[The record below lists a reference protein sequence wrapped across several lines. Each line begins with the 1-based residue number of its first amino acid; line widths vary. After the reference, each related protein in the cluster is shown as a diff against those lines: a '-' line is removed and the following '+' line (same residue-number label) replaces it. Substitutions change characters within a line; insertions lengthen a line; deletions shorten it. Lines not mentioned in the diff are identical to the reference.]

1 MTDWSAL
8 DHAGAPLAPHVGPF
22 PNRAFLEAWW
32 RHRGAGTPI
41 IAGAAQSALSCVV
54 GDGVVRM
61 AGDGDLTDYHS
72 PLGADPRPAVDSLL
86 GRLPSS
92 TAIRFDSLPGE
103 AAEPLV
109 EALVA
114 AGSKVMAAEH
124 DATMVLELPD
134 HVDAYLADLDGKQRH
149 EIRRK
154 SRRFGDLVGEAG
166 LRRDESGFTTFVE
179 MHRAAPGDKG
189 AFMTTEMEAF
199 FRDLLDVPGS
209 ALDLLIGAG
218 GRPVAAAFGFED
230 EQAYYLYNSSFD
242 PTVAS
247 ASPGI
252 VLCDTLIRSAI
263 ASGRRRFDFLKG
275 GEGYK
280 RQFGARPRP
289 LFAVVGSVP

>member
-8 DHAGAPLAPHVGPF
+8 DDAGAPLAPHVGPF

-41 IAGAAQSALSCVV
+41 IAGAGQSALACVV

-61 AGDGDLTDYHS
+61 AGEGDLTDYHS

-86 GRLPSS
+86 GRLPANA
-92 TAIRFDSLPGE
+92 AIRFDSLPGE

-109 EALVA
+109 KALAA
-114 AGSKVMAAEH
+114 AGSKVTSAEH
-124 DATMVLELPD
+124 DATMVLDLPE
-134 HVDAYLADLDGKQRH
+134 HVDAYLGDLNAKQRH

-154 SRRFGDLVGEAG
+154 SRRFGDLGGEAG
-166 LRRDESGFTTFVE
+166 LRRDESGFRTFVE

-230 EQAYYLYNSSFD
+230 EDAYYLYNSSFD
-242 PTVAS
+242 PSAAS

-263 ASGRRRFDFLKG
+263 ESGKRRFDFLKG
-275 GEGYK
+275 VESYK
-280 RQFGARPRP
+280 RRFGATPRP
-289 LFAVVGSVP
+289 LFAIAGSVP